1 MTAACDVFSY
11 SVVLWEI
18 LTSEIPFKGLEGLQV
33 AWLIVKGEV
42 STCTCTHV
50 HMYTCTCVHMYTC
63 THVHMYGTCNMYI
76 CNVYYIYVYLCVHV
90 HIWCN
95 LFVGLSGACMWWVC
109 VSDCLSPLF
118 IFSSCVYQLLLVLRL
133 GLD

>member
-42 STCTCTHV
+42 STCTCVHMYMCTHV
-50 HMYTCTCVHMYTC
+50 HMYTCMVHVICTYVMCIIFMCTC
-63 THVHMYGTCNMYI
+63 
-76 CNVYYIYVYLCVHV
+76 IYVHV

-95 LFVGLSGACMWWVC
+95 LFVGLSGVCMWWVC